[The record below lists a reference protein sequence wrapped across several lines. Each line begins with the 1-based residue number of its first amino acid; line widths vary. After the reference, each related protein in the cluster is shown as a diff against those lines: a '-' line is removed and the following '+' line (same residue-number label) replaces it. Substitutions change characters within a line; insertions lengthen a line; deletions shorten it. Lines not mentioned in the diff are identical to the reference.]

1 MLISCVAY
9 QNGRKLADIPK
20 EDVSEY
26 VSRPD
31 CFVWVAMF
39 EPTPDELEEMAEEFG
54 LHELAVDDARHG
66 HQRPKIEEYGD
77 SLFAV
82 LHTIEQAKTADGT
95 EELRQGEV
103 DVFVGPNYIL
113 SVRHR
118 TLVGFSA
125 VRARTE
131 REPELLRNGSGYVFY
146 ALMDNV
152 VDRYFPIIDAL
163 ESELETIEEQIFVHG
178 EARYNIES
186 LYALKQKLMTL
197 KHAVDPLMEATG
209 RLYGGRVPQI
219 CTGMGEYFR
228 DVYDHLHRIHSSIE
242 GIREML
248 TTAIQVNLGM
258 ISLSESEV
266 TKKLAAWAAIIAVP
280 TMIAGVYGM
289 NFEFMPELES
299 PFGYPLALLAMV
311 GIDVYLYFHF
321 KKVKWL

>member
-9 QNGRKLADIPK
+9 QNGRKLADIPS
-20 EDVSEY
+20 EDISEY

-31 CFVWVAMF
+31 CFVWVALF
-39 EPTPDELEEMAEEFG
+39 EPSMDELDEMAEEFG

-82 LHTIEQAKTADGT
+82 LHTIEREKSADGSD
-95 EELRQGEV
+95 ELVTGEV
-103 DVFVGPNYIL
+103 DLFVGPNYVL
-113 SVRHR
+113 TVRHR
-118 TLVGFSA
+118 THLGFAA

-131 REPELLRNGSGYVFY
+131 REPDLLKFGSGYVFY
-146 ALMDNV
+146 AVMDNV
-152 VDRYFPIIDAL
+152 VDRYFPVIDAL
-163 ESELETIEEQIFVHG
+163 ESELETIEEQIF
-178 EARYNIES
+178 ERNAARSNIES
-186 LYALKQKLMTL
+186 LYALKKKLMIL

-219 CTGMGEYFR
+219 CTGMSEYFR
-228 DVYDHLHRIHSSIE
+228 DVYDHLHRIHATLE

-280 TMIAGVYGM
+280 TMVAGIYGM
-289 NFEFMPELES
+289 NFKNMPELDWIW
-299 PFGYPLALLAMV
+299 GYPMALLLMIA
-311 GIDVYLYFHF
+311 IDVYLYFNF
-321 KKVKWL
+321 RKVKWL